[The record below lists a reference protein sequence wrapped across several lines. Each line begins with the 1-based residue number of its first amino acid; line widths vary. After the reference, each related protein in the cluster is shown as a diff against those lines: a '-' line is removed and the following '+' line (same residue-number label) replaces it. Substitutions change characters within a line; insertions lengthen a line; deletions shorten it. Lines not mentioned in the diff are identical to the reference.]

1 MKVGIVGSGNVG
13 AGAAN
18 AMVLRGVAREIVMVD
33 INTKRAQAEAEDILH
48 AVPFSS
54 HAVVVRQG
62 EYSDLAGCQVVVITA
77 GVAQRPGETRLQLLE
92 RNAVIFR
99 GMIPQIVASAPDAI
113 LVIATNPVD
122 IMTHLAAHYAAPLGV
137 PRRHVIGSGTTLDT
151 ARFRS
156 ILGRAMDVD
165 PEHVHGYVVGEH
177 GDTEVLAW
185 SMTTVGTVP
194 LEDYAQARGIDLT
207 DELLEEVDDGVRRV
221 EERRERVALLA
232 ELDLGGAV
240 RAQTLEGEQEEPGE
254 PGAGRR
260 GVRGGCRF
268 TRQTIGHGQELAARL
283 SHGLVLSATD
293 DSAASAEVEARTAI
307 SQGDQRVEAA
317 LQAGLHNDAPDRA
330 GIALRAQSDLAR
342 R

>member
-62 EYSDLAGCQVVVITA
+62 EYSDLDGCQVVVITA

-99 GMIPQIVASAPDAI
+99 GMIPQIVASAPEAI

-207 DELLEEVDDGVRRV
+207 DELLEEIDDGVRRAAYRIIEGKGSTYYGIGAALARIVQAIVRDQRSLLTVSVPV
-221 EERRERVALLA
+221 ESIGDVRDITFALPAIIGGDGIIAVLPKPLNPKEQRLLEA
-232 ELDLGGAV
+232 SARTLRQALD
-240 RAQTLEGEQEEPGE
+240 
-254 PGAGRR
+254 
-260 GVRGGCRF
+260 
-268 TRQTIGHGQELAARL
+268 ELAA
-283 SHGLVLSATD
+283 
-293 DSAASAEVEARTAI
+293 
-307 SQGDQRVEAA
+307 
-317 LQAGLHNDAPDRA
+317 AG
-330 GIALRAQSDLAR
+330 GM
-342 R
+342 

>member
-18 AMVLRGVAREIVMVD
+18 AMVLRGVAREIIMVD

-62 EYSDLAGCQVVVITA
+62 EYADLDGCSVVVITA

-92 RNAVIFR
+92 RNAAIFK

-113 LVIATNPVD
+113 LVVATNPVD
-122 IMTHLAAHYAAPLGV
+122 IMAHLAAHYAAPLGV

-156 ILGRAMDVD
+156 ILGRALDVD

-177 GDTEVLAW
+177 GDSEVLAW

-194 LEDYAQARGIDLT
+194 LDDYAQARGMDLSE
-207 DELLEEVDDGVRRV
+207 ELLQEIDDGVRHAAYRIIEGKGSTYYGIGAALARIVQAIVRDQRSLLTVSVPV
-221 EERRERVALLA
+221 E
-232 ELDLGGAV
+232 
-240 RAQTLEGEQEEPGE
+240 
-254 PGAGRR
+254 
-260 GVRGGCRF
+260 
-268 TRQTIGHGQELAARL
+268 TIGDVHDITFALPAIVGGDGIIAVLPKPLNAKEQKLLEDSARTLRQALDDLAA
-283 SHGLVLSATD
+283 SG
-293 DSAASAEVEARTAI
+293 
-307 SQGDQRVEAA
+307 GMK
-317 LQAGLHNDAPDRA
+317 
-330 GIALRAQSDLAR
+330 
-342 R
+342 

>member
-62 EYSDLAGCQVVVITA
+62 EYSDLDGCQVVVITA

-99 GMIPQIVASAPDAI
+99 GMIPQIVASAPEAI

-194 LEDYAQARGIDLT
+194 LEDYAQARGIDLS
-207 DELLEEVDDGVRRV
+207 DELLEEIDDGVRRAAYRIIEGKGSTYYGIGAALARIVQAIVRDQRSLLTVSVPV
-221 EERRERVALLA
+221 ESIGDVRDITFALPAIIGGDGIIAVLPKPLNPKEQRLLEA
-232 ELDLGGAV
+232 SARTLRQALD
-240 RAQTLEGEQEEPGE
+240 
-254 PGAGRR
+254 
-260 GVRGGCRF
+260 
-268 TRQTIGHGQELAARL
+268 ELAA
-283 SHGLVLSATD
+283 
-293 DSAASAEVEARTAI
+293 
-307 SQGDQRVEAA
+307 
-317 LQAGLHNDAPDRA
+317 AG
-330 GIALRAQSDLAR
+330 GM
-342 R
+342 

>member
-33 INTKRAQAEAEDILH
+33 INTKRAMAEAEDILH

-62 EYSDLAGCQVVVITA
+62 EYKDLDGCSVVVITA

-92 RNAVIFR
+92 RNAAIFK

-113 LVIATNPVD
+113 LVVATNPVD
-122 IMTHLAAHYAAPLGV
+122 IMAHLAAHYAAPLGV

-177 GDTEVLAW
+177 GDSEVIAW

-194 LEDYAQARGIDLT
+194 LEDYAQARGIDLS
-207 DELLEEVDDGVRRV
+207 DELMQEIDDGVRRAAYRIIEGKGSTYYGIGAALARIVQAIVRDQRSLLTVSVPV
-221 EERRERVALLA
+221 E
-232 ELDLGGAV
+232 
-240 RAQTLEGEQEEPGE
+240 
-254 PGAGRR
+254 
-260 GVRGGCRF
+260 
-268 TRQTIGHGQELAARL
+268 TIGDVQDITFALPAIIGGDGIISVLPKPLNPQEQKLLEDSALTLRQALDDLAAAG
-283 SHGLVLSATD
+283 GL
-293 DSAASAEVEARTAI
+293 
-307 SQGDQRVEAA
+307 
-317 LQAGLHNDAPDRA
+317 
-330 GIALRAQSDLAR
+330 
-342 R
+342 

>member
-18 AMVLRGVAREIVMVD
+18 AMVLRGVAREIIMVD

-62 EYSDLAGCQVVVITA
+62 EYADLGGCSVVVITA

-92 RNAVIFR
+92 RNAAIFK
-99 GMIPQIVASAPDAI
+99 GMIPQIVANAPDAV
-113 LVIATNPVD
+113 LVVATNPVD
-122 IMTHLAAHYAAPLGV
+122 IMAHLAAHYAAPLGV

-156 ILGRAMDVD
+156 ILGRALDVD

-177 GDTEVLAW
+177 GDSEVLAW

-194 LEDYAQARGIDLT
+194 LDDYAQARGIDLSE
-207 DELLEEVDDGVRRV
+207 ELLQEIDDGVRHAAYRIIEGKGSTYYGIGAALARIVQAIVRDQRSLLTVSVPV
-221 EERRERVALLA
+221 E
-232 ELDLGGAV
+232 
-240 RAQTLEGEQEEPGE
+240 
-254 PGAGRR
+254 
-260 GVRGGCRF
+260 
-268 TRQTIGHGQELAARL
+268 TIGDVQDITFALPAIVGGDGIIAVLPKPLNAKEQKLLEDSARTLRQALDDLAAAG
-283 SHGLVLSATD
+283 GL
-293 DSAASAEVEARTAI
+293 
-307 SQGDQRVEAA
+307 
-317 LQAGLHNDAPDRA
+317 
-330 GIALRAQSDLAR
+330 
-342 R
+342 

>member
-18 AMVLRGVAREIVMVD
+18 AMVLRGVAREIVLVD

-54 HAVVVRQG
+54 HAMVVRQG
-62 EYSDLAGCQVVVITA
+62 EYSDLDGCQVVVITA

-92 RNAVIFR
+92 RNAKIFK

-113 LVIATNPVD
+113 LVVATNPVD
-122 IMTHLAAHYAAPLGV
+122 IMTHLTAHYAAPLGV

-156 ILGRAMDVD
+156 ILGRELDVD

-177 GDTEVLAW
+177 GDSEVLAW

-194 LEDYAQARGIDLT
+194 LEDYAQARGI
-207 DELLEEVDDGVRRV
+207 ELSANLMQEVDDGVRRAAYRIIEGKGSTYYGIGAALARIV
-221 EERRERVALLA
+221 QAIVRDQRSLLTVSVPVAELEDVKDITFALPAIVGGDGIISILPAPLNDEEEALLVA
-232 ELDLGGAV
+232 SARTLRQALD
-240 RAQTLEGEQEEPGE
+240 
-254 PGAGRR
+254 
-260 GVRGGCRF
+260 
-268 TRQTIGHGQELAARL
+268 ELAA
-283 SHGLVLSATD
+283 A
-293 DSAASAEVEARTAI
+293 
-307 SQGDQRVEAA
+307 GD
-317 LQAGLHNDAPDRA
+317 L
-330 GIALRAQSDLAR
+330 
-342 R
+342 